1 MNAGKNIKMSQKKT
15 TILPPEITEKLLELT
30 LGKVL
35 LTFLFFC
42 VLFGITG
49 VLLYIGIGFGEKNS
63 IQRYACKNDKC
74 FKDPDGMSINKQD
87 CERSLKYGRC
97 ISPPPPPGSGP
108 SGPGTGPGT
117 GPSPTES

>member
-1 MNAGKNIKMSQKKT
+1 MNTGKNIKMSQKKS
-15 TILPPEITEKLLELT
+15 TILPSGITKKLLELSI
-30 LGKVL
+30 GKVL

-49 VLLYIGIGFGEKNS
+49 ILLWIGIGFGEKNS
-63 IQRYACKNDKC
+63 IQRYTCKNNKC
-74 FKDPDGMSINKQD
+74 FKDPDGTSINKQD

-97 ISPPPPPGSGP
+97 ISSPPPGSGP
-108 SGPGTGPGT
+108 SGPS